1 MLLFLGAS
9 LCLCHGLAG
18 QNTMN
23 PVQYTIANPA
33 PGFEGHSYP
42 FTGEYFEVESPTLK
56 MQYAEVFW

>member
-1 MLLFLGAS
+1 MFTQHTMNPA
-9 LCLCHGLAG
+9 

-33 PGFEGHSYP
+33 PGFDGHSYS
-42 FTGEYFEVESPTLK
+42 FAGEYFEVESPTLK